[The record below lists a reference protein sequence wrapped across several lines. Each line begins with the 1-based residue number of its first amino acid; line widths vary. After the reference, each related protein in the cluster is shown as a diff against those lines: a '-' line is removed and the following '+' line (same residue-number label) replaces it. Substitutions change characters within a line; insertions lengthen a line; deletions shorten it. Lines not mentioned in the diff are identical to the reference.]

1 MTIEE
6 DQKDVNQDDEQ
17 SAAEKSLGEP
27 EEAIEESKPA
37 DDAVDDKEA
46 TAAND
51 EGPPELESESEPET
65 VDNQPPTYEELQSEV
80 AALKDQLL
88 RALAEAENIRR
99 RTKREKDD
107 MSKYAITNFA
117 RQIVS
122 VADNLMRAIDSVSEE
137 ARTANDEFNN
147 LYVGIEMTGRELTTS
162 FEQFGIKEIDATG
175 KKFDHNL
182 HQAMFEID
190 DPSQPAGL
198 VVQEVQRGY
207 TIHDRLL
214 RPAMV
219 GVSKG
224 GPKLESNGVEKESV
238 EPPVEKAASNT
249 SAAYEKQSE
258 AADQEA
264 ESGDGQVDKKL

>member
-46 TAAND
+46 AAAND
-51 EGPPELESESEPET
+51 EGSPEPEPESEPET

-99 RTKREKDD
+99 RTEREKDD

>member
-46 TAAND
+46 AAAND
-51 EGPPELESESEPET
+51 EGSPEPEPESEPET

-99 RTKREKDD
+99 RTEREKHD

-207 TIHDRLL
+207 TIYDRLL

>member
-46 TAAND
+46 AAAND

-99 RTKREKDD
+99 RTEREKDD

-224 GPKLESNGVEKESV
+224 GPKLESNGEEKESV

>member
-46 TAAND
+46 AAAND
-51 EGPPELESESEPET
+51 EGLPEPEPESEPET

-88 RALAEAENIRR
+88 RALAEVENIRR
-99 RTKREKDD
+99 RTEREKHD

>member
-46 TAAND
+46 AAAND
-51 EGPPELESESEPET
+51 EGLPEPEPESEPET

-99 RTKREKDD
+99 RTEREKHD

>member
-46 TAAND
+46 AAAND
-51 EGPPELESESEPET
+51 EGLPEPEPESEPET

-99 RTKREKDD
+99 RTEREKDD

-207 TIHDRLL
+207 TIYDRLL

>member
-6 DQKDVNQDDEQ
+6 DQKDVNQDDKQ

-37 DDAVDDKEA
+37 DDAVDDKESA
-46 TAAND
+46 AAND
-51 EGPPELESESEPET
+51 EESLEPEPESEPET

-147 LYVGIEMTGRELTTS
+147 LYIGIEMTGRELTTS
-162 FEQFGIKEIDATG
+162 FEQFAIKEIDATG

-224 GPKLESNGVEKESV
+224 GPKLESNGEEKESA
-238 EPPVEKAASNT
+238 EPPVEKVASNT

>member
-46 TAAND
+46 AAAND
-51 EGPPELESESEPET
+51 EGLPEPEPESEPET

-99 RTKREKDD
+99 RTEREKDD

-190 DPSQPAGL
+190 DPLQPAGL

-207 TIHDRLL
+207 TIYDRLL

>member
-37 DDAVDDKEA
+37 DDAMDDKEA
-46 TAAND
+46 AAAND
-51 EGPPELESESEPET
+51 EGSPEPEPESEPET

-99 RTKREKDD
+99 RTEREKDD

-207 TIHDRLL
+207 TIYDRLL

-224 GPKLESNGVEKESV
+224 GPKLESNGEEKELV

>member
-37 DDAVDDKEA
+37 DDAMDDKEA
-46 TAAND
+46 AAAND
-51 EGPPELESESEPET
+51 EGSPEPEPESEPET

-99 RTKREKDD
+99 RTEREKDD

-207 TIHDRLL
+207 TIYDRLL